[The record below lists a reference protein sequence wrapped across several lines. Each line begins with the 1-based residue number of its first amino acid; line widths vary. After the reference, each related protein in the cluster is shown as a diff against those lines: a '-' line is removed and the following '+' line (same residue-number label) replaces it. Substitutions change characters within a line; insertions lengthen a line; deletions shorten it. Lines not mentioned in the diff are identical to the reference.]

1 MARVK
6 LTDKK
11 LAALKPAKPGT
22 RRDYLDALMP
32 GLLVGVTDKG
42 SKTFM

>member
-1 MARVK
+1 MRLK

-11 LAALKPAKPGT
+11 LAALKPAKSGT

-32 GLLVGVTDKG
+32 GLLVRVTD
-42 SKTFM
+42 